1 MGARAV
7 AVAVAVAVSA
17 LLPCRHPGG
26 AMVVAAAL
34 TVVVAVGLGTM
45 VKVGALLGA
54 LVLMGMRM
62 QMVEVGKWGGT
73 LRSISR

>member
-34 TVVVAVGLGTM
+34 TVVVAVGLRTM

-54 LVLMGMRM
+54 ALMGM

>member
-7 AVAVAVAVSA
+7 AVVVAVAVSA

-26 AMVVAAAL
+26 AMLVAAAL
-34 TVVVAVGLGTM
+34 TVVVAVGFGTM
-45 VKVGALLGA
+45 VKVGALRGA
-54 LVLMGMRM
+54 LVLMG
-62 QMVEVGKWGGT
+62 MVEVGKWGGT